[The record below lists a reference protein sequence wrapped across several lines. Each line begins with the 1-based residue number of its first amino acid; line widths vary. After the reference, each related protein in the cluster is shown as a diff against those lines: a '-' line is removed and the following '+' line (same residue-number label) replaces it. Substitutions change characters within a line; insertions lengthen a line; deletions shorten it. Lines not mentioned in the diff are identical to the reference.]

1 MKKTFAIITLISA
14 FAVTG
19 ATSQTPITAQAQWAE
34 KNEFHKVMAQT
45 FHPSEEGNY
54 EPIRSRIGEM
64 YDKAVAWM
72 NSTPPK
78 EFDKPEVKSTL
89 KEMTGEII
97 AIKAMIENKATNEE
111 LKPKMEALHETFHK
125 IVGMCAKDDHA
136 EESHEGH
143 NHGDQPEAPVK
154 EHKE

>member
-1 MKKTFAIITLISA
+1 MKKKFAVITMLISVFA
-14 FAVTG
+14 FHAKSQAP
-19 ATSQTPITAQAQWAE
+19 ATTQTQWTE

-64 YDKAVAWM
+64 HEKALAWA

-78 EFDKPEVKSTL
+78 EFDKPEVKST
-89 KEMTGEII
+89 
-97 AIKAMIENKATNEE
+97 IKVMVGQIVALQGMIERRATNDE
-111 LKPKMEALHETFHK
+111 LKPKMEELHETFHK
-125 IVGMCAKDDHA
+125 IVGMCAKD
-136 EESHEGH
+136 EHEGH
-143 NHGDQPEAPVK
+143 SHDDAKDSSK